1 MRLPSRTAGDLP
13 LSGHYSALLKR
24 YVAEAGSDDVVA
36 AMARADAV
44 VTSLVTRTEV
54 SAAIAK
60 AVRRRVLDDDGG
72 RRAHR
77 RFLHEWPDF
86 WRMPVTDPLVARA
99 DTLAWNHG
107 LRAYDAIQ
115 LATALTCKETIAALG
130 ADALFATFDRQL
142 RDAALGV
149 GLDTWPE

>member
-1 MRLPSRTAGDLP
+1 MTFLYLDT
-13 LSGHYSALLKR
+13 SGLVKR
-24 YVAEAGSDDVVA
+24 YVAEAGSDEVIA

-77 RFLHEWPDF
+77 RFLDEWPDF
-86 WRMPVTDPLVARA
+86 WRMPVTDALVARA
-99 DTLAWNHG
+99 DTLAWDHG

-115 LATALTCKETIAALG
+115 LAAALTCRETIATLG
-130 ADALFATFDRQL
+130 AHALFATFDRQL
-142 RDAALGV
+142 RDAALAA

>member
-1 MRLPSRTAGDLP
+1 MTFLYLDT
-13 LSGHYSALLKR
+13 SGLVKR
-24 YVAEAGSDDVVA
+24 YVAEAGSDEVIA

-77 RFLHEWPDF
+77 RFLDEWPDF
-86 WRMPVTDPLVARA
+86 WRMPVTDALVARA
-99 DTLAWNHG
+99 DTLAWDHG
-107 LRAYDAIQ
+107 LRAKCLWPFA
-115 LATALTCKETIAALG
+115 LATGYERRLVSNNTDGLNG
-130 ADALFATFDRQL
+130 A
-142 RDAALGV
+142 
-149 GLDTWPE
+149 P

>member
-1 MRLPSRTAGDLP
+1 VTFLYLDT
-13 LSGHYSALLKR
+13 SALLKR
-24 YVAEAGSDDVVA
+24 YVVEAGSDDVIA
-36 AMARADAV
+36 AMATADAV
-44 VTSLVTRTEV
+44 VTSLVTRAEV
-54 SAAIAK
+54 PAAIAK

-86 WRMPVTDPLVARA
+86 WRMAVTDVLVARA
-99 DTLAWNHG
+99 DTLVWDHG

-115 LATALTCKETIAALG
+115 LATALTCKETIAVLG
-130 ADALFATFDRQL
+130 TDALFATFDRQL
-142 RDAALGV
+142 RDAAIDA

>member
-1 MRLPSRTAGDLP
+1 VTFLYLDT
-13 LSGHYSALLKR
+13 SALVKC
-24 YVAEAGSDDVVA
+24 YVAEAGSDEVIAV
-36 AMARADAV
+36 MARADAV
-44 VTSLVTRTEV
+44 ASSLVTRTEV

-60 AVRRRVLDDDGG
+60 AVRSRVLDADSG
-72 RRAHR
+72 RLAHR

-86 WRMPVTDPLVARA
+86 WRMPVTDALVARA

-115 LATALTCKETIAALG
+115 LATALTCKETIAAVG

-142 RDAALGV
+142 RDAALAT
-149 GLDTWPE
+149 GLDTWPG

>member
-1 MRLPSRTAGDLP
+1 MTFLYLDT
-13 LSGHYSALLKR
+13 SALVKR
-24 YVAEAGSDDVVA
+24 YVAETGSDEVIA

-54 SAAIAK
+54 AAAIAK

-77 RFLHEWPDF
+77 RFLDQWPDF
-86 WRMPVTDPLVARA
+86 WRMPVTDALVARA
-99 DTLAWNHG
+99 DALAWDHG

-115 LATALTCKETIAALG
+115 LATALTCKETVAVLG
-130 ADALFATFDRQL
+130 ADTLFGTFDHRL
-142 RDAALGV
+142 RDAAIGV
-149 GLDTWPE
+149 GLDTLPE

>member
-1 MRLPSRTAGDLP
+1 MTFLYLDT
-13 LSGHYSALLKR
+13 SGLVKR
-24 YVAEAGSDDVVA
+24 YVAEAGSDEVIA

-60 AVRRRVLDDDGG
+60 AVRRRVLDDDSG

-77 RFLHEWPDF
+77 RFLDEWPDF
-86 WRMPVTDPLVARA
+86 WRMPVTDALVARA
-99 DTLAWNHG
+99 DTLAWDHG

-115 LATALTCKETIAALG
+115 LAAALTCRETIATLG
-130 ADALFATFDRQL
+130 AHTLFATFDRQL
-142 RDAALGV
+142 RDAALAV

>member
-1 MRLPSRTAGDLP
+1 MTFLYLDT
-13 LSGHYSALLKR
+13 SALLKR
-24 YVAEAGSDDVVA
+24 YVAEPGSDEVIT

-54 SAAIAK
+54 PAAIAK

-86 WRMPVTDPLVARA
+86 WRMPVTDALAARA
-99 DTLAWNHG
+99 DTLVWDHG

-115 LATALTCKETIAALG
+115 LAAALTCKETIAALG

-142 RDAALGV
+142 RDAALAA
-149 GLDTWPE
+149 GLDTWPA

>member
-1 MRLPSRTAGDLP
+1 MTFLYLDT
-13 LSGHYSALLKR
+13 SALLKR
-24 YVAEAGSDDVVA
+24 YVAEAGSDEVIA

-72 RRAHR
+72 RLAHR

-86 WRMPVTDPLVARA
+86 WRMPVTDALVARA
-99 DTLAWNHG
+99 DTVAWDHG

-115 LATALTCKETIAALG
+115 LAAALTCRETIATLG
-130 ADALFATFDRQL
+130 AHALFATFDRQL
-142 RDAALGV
+142 RDAALAA